1 MCFFKVILNL
11 FVRWP
16 QGFKNTDLVSV
27 LNPWLGISKVY
38 GWRKF
43 PTKDFSI
50 PPRLLDKPPPWT
62 LFGPWAK
69 DPSHEWAALKKSSFI
84 QVLGYS
90 SEHGQV
96 QKPRFLHPHEALK
109 HGPSDSQFH
118 SLTGLIPTP
127 GHWKH
132 SGFGG
137 HLGVPFHFSEL
148 YFAMFI
154 MGKGSL

>member
-27 LNPWLGISKVY
+27 LNPWLGISEVY

-109 HGPSDSQFH
+109 HGPSDSQF
-118 SLTGLIPTP
+118 SFTYRSYTNP
-127 GHWKH
+127 
-132 SGFGG
+132 
-137 HLGVPFHFSEL
+137 
-148 YFAMFI
+148 
-154 MGKGSL
+154 GSLKAFWLWGSPGSSLSFF